1 MAAPTLSEQIQEVM
15 TRKHLFDA
23 FMALMILL
31 AGSMLA
37 RRTRTVLGGL
47 ERLDPQMRLMF
58 SKISYYGILFGALAA
73 ALSQIGVDIKVI
85 VGAAGVLTVAVGF
98 AAQTSASNL
107 ISGLFLMIERP
118 FVVGDVIAIGAVGGT
133 TGEVMSVDL
142 LSSKI
147 RTFTNLMIR
156 IPNETLVKSQ
166 IINYSYFPL
175 RRVDF
180 NVNVIYKSDLHL
192 VERVLREVAGAHP
205 LSLEDPQPVFLF
217 NGFNDAGIAIQ
228 FQVWTLSD
236 NMVTLQNE
244 LYRDIKNTFDAN
256 GIAIAF
262 PKSGLDTSVMMSTA
276 SVTTAPPANHTSKML

>member
-1 MAAPTLSEQIQEVM
+1 MNAPSLGEQLQEIL

-23 FMALMILL
+23 SIALFILL
-31 AGSMLA
+31 AGTALA
-37 RRTRTVLGGL
+37 RRARATIASL
-47 ERLDPQMRLMF
+47 ERLDPQMRLLS
-58 SKISYYGILFGALAA
+58 SKLGYYGLLSAALAA

-85 VGAAGVLTVAVGF
+85 VGAAGVMTVAVGF

-118 FVVGDVIAIGAVGGT
+118 FVVGDVIAVGAVGGT
-133 TGEVMSVDL
+133 TGEVLSIDL

-166 IINYSYFPL
+166 IINYSYFPV
-175 RRVDF
+175 RRVDLS
-180 NVNVIYKSDLHL
+180 VNVIYKSDLHA
-192 VERVLREVAGAHP
+192 VERVLREVAQKHP
-205 LSLEDPQPVFLF
+205 LSLEDPPPVFLC
-217 NGFNDAGIAIQ
+217 NGFNDHGIALQ

-244 LYRDIKNTFDAN
+244 LHRDIKVAFDTA

-262 PKSGLDTSVMMSTA
+262 PKA
-276 SVTTAPPANHTSKML
+276 